1 MGRVVARSLE
11 VSDDTLGGMATVVVY
26 ADIACPFAYIGLT
39 RLIERRSALG
49 RDDVHLQ
56 IRSWPLELVNG
67 KPVDAHLIGEEID
80 EIRPQVGG
88 GLFSNFD
95 VNAFPA
101 SSLPGLALTSQAYV
115 IDDATGEAVAME
127 LRSLVFE
134 QGVDVS
140 DAAVL
145 AEVAERHG
153 LTAEADIDV
162 ALAEYAEGRER
173 GVIGSPHFFV
183 GGHSIF
189 CPTLDIKR
197 VDGVLQVSIDEA
209 AFESLVD
216 ICFG

>member
-1 MGRVVARSLE
+1 MG
-11 VSDDTLGGMATVVVY
+11 TVVVY
-26 ADIACPFAYIGLT
+26 ADIVCPFAYIGLT
-39 RLIERRSALG
+39 RLIERRRTLG

-67 KPVDAHLIGEEID
+67 KPVDAHFIGEEID
-80 EIRPQVGG
+80 EILPQVGE
-88 GLFSNFD
+88 GLFRNFD

-101 SSLPGLALTSQAYV
+101 SSLPGLALTAQAYAL
-115 IDDATGEAVAME
+115 DDAVGEAVATE
-127 LRSLVFE
+127 LRSLLFE
-134 QGVDVS
+134 QGVDVG

-145 AEVAERHG
+145 AEVAVRHG
-153 LTAEADIDV
+153 VTGEADIDV

-183 GGHSIF
+183 GEHSIF

>member
-1 MGRVVARSLE
+1 MGRVVTGSLAAFG
-11 VSDDTLGGMATVVVY
+11 DTLGGMATVVVY
-26 ADIACPFAYIGLT
+26 ADIVCPFAYIGLT
-39 RLIERRSALG
+39 RLIERRRTLG

-67 KPVDAHLIGEEID
+67 KPVDGHFIGEEID
-80 EIRPQVGG
+80 EIVPQVGD

-95 VNAFPA
+95 VNVFPA
-101 SSLPGLALTSQAYV
+101 SSLPGLALTAQAYAL
-115 IDDATGEAVAME
+115 DDATGEAVAME
-127 LRSLVFE
+127 LRSLLFE

-140 DAAVL
+140 DEAVL

-153 LTAEADIDV
+153 LSADVDVDV

-183 GGHSIF
+183 GEHSIF

-197 VDGVLQVSIDEA
+197 VDGVLQVRIDEA
-209 AFESLVD
+209 AFELLVAA
-216 ICFG
+216 CFS